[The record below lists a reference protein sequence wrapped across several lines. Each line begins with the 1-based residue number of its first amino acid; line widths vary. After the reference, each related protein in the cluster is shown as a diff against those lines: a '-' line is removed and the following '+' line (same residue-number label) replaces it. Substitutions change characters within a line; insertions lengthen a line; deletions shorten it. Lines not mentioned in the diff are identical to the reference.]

1 MKLLLFVWYSN
12 CGCLSM
18 RKALAHTVRDFSGL
32 YKRLC
37 ACLVFFKSWA
47 GIRRQNVGPTTTTT
61 HKTAPLRILIEKLKM
76 WAKIFFELG
85 DPYFLLRFRAVEHF
99 CDRFTVRIFQ
109 NEDRGQILWEILF
122 AKVSAKIV
130 IKIRGNFEKLAI
142 CSSSLKSWLLWV

>member
-1 MKLLLFVWYSN
+1 
-12 CGCLSM
+12 
-18 RKALAHTVRDFSGL
+18 
-32 YKRLC
+32 
-37 ACLVFFKSWA
+37 
-47 GIRRQNVGPTTTTT
+47 
-61 HKTAPLRILIEKLKM
+61 M

-130 IKIRGNFEKLAI
+130 IKIRGNLEKLAI
-142 CSSSLKSWLLWV
+142 FGGFGDFIEKSKMWAKVFFGLGY